1 MRHTPDIVLKRGI
14 LVLCAA
20 LGYLLLLP
28 CWRRVREWARGPEY
42 RVLTFHTVSPSRS
55 EMTSVTPE
63 RFRKYLEILAQRAL
77 VLPLRQLAEGP
88 CLRTSTRPLIALTFD
103 DGYAD
108 NRTHAMPLLL
118 ERAFSATFFL
128 TAGLIDTRE
137 FLPHDRAIGDKA
149 SHLMTWQDVREL
161 ADGGMEIG
169 SHGLSHVRLY
179 ALPLD
184 ELQRELNESKACI
197 ERKLAQP
204 VSSFAFPFGRA
215 GDYDATALE
224 AARKAGYKLIATA
237 RYGSNRLGNTTG
249 LLRRI
254 DVSASDNRWTVAAK
268 VNGAMDLLGLLEAT
282 LIRRTLVRLRHM
294 WTQLVPRQ

>member
-1 MRHTPDIVLKRGI
+1 MRHTLDIVLKRGI
-14 LVLCAA
+14 LVLCAT

-28 CWRRVREWARGPEY
+28 LWRRVCEWAWGPEY

-63 RFRKYLEILAQRAL
+63 RFRNYLEILAQRAL

-118 ERAFSATFFL
+118 ERSFSATFFL

-137 FLPHDRAIGDKA
+137 FLPHDRAIGDNA
-149 SHLMTWQDVREL
+149 SRLMTWQDVREL
-161 ADGGMEIG
+161 AEVGMEIG
-169 SHGLSHVRLY
+169 SHGLSHVRLH
-179 ALPLD
+179 ALTVNHLYS
-184 ELQRELNESKACI
+184 ELHESKTRIEREL
-197 ERKLAQP
+197 RQP

-215 GDYDATALE
+215 GDYDATAVE

-237 RYGSNRLGNTTG
+237 RYGSNRLGDTTG

-254 DVSASDNRWTVAAK
+254 DVSASDNRWTVTAK

-282 LIRRTLVRLRHM
+282 VIRHTLVRLRHM
-294 WTQLVPRQ
+294 WTKPGARQ